1 MELRLYFQMLR
12 RGWWIIVLT
21 TLAAL
26 IAALVASF
34 LARPQYTASARFIL
48 TPSTISTTGP
58 DVIFQGLNTIDNA
71 TVTTT
76 YAEVMSS
83 SRIFNDAVSFMKLT
97 GDDLKAYTYKAQVL
111 PNSSLIELTV
121 TGPDAAMAAKFANAI
136 GFQTIELTRR
146 LNPVINIDF
155 LDQAVPAVVPSSPQ
169 PLRDASLAVVLGLI
183 VGAVLAISSEQLRTS
198 LESFRQELHMDTLTG
213 VYSSK
218 YFPRLLEDQL
228 AKNSR
233 DPLSVGIV
241 ELTGLADLVGTY
253 PEAAVQKVL
262 KVAVDAL
269 RRELRGG
276 DVIGRWNDN
285 SFSVMLPN
293 TTGSS
298 ANGIFERILQ
308 ALSAPV
314 DLDQFGTR
322 VSLDA
327 HIGGAEY
334 GQNMS
339 AQDLFNEAMAALEQT
354 RREKVTRV
362 YVSKPKNSLLAQKKV
377 AES

>member
-48 TPSTISTTGP
+48 TPSTVSTTGP

-155 LDQAVPAVVPSSPQ
+155 LDQAVPPVVPSSPQ

-213 VYSSK
+213 VYSS
-218 YFPRLLEDQL
+218 
-228 AKNSR
+228 
-233 DPLSVGIV
+233 
-241 ELTGLADLVGTY
+241 
-253 PEAAVQKVL
+253 
-262 KVAVDAL
+262 
-269 RRELRGG
+269 
-276 DVIGRWNDN
+276 
-285 SFSVMLPN
+285 
-293 TTGSS
+293 
-298 ANGIFERILQ
+298 
-308 ALSAPV
+308 
-314 DLDQFGTR
+314 
-322 VSLDA
+322 
-327 HIGGAEY
+327 
-334 GQNMS
+334 
-339 AQDLFNEAMAALEQT
+339 
-354 RREKVTRV
+354 
-362 YVSKPKNSLLAQKKV
+362 
-377 AES
+377 